1 MSMDVIDNPYPAPG
15 AMSLMAE
22 LPVVASQRPE
32 RSDAAR
38 NRSSILLAA
47 ERLLAAQG
55 PESITMDRV
64 AREAGVGKGTVF
76 RRFGSRPALFH
87 ALLDETERQLQ
98 EGFIRGPAPLGPGA
112 PPRVRLIAFG
122 RALIALTEQR
132 GSLLLASEPHDRAMR
147 YRSAVHGAYRAHI
160 TAQLSEL
167 ELDDGGYLADVLLAA
182 LTPELILHQ
191 LDRGMTAAE
200 LTAGW
205 ERLVTRVL
213 GSGFAGAKPGAGEAL
228 DESRQHIL

>member
-1 MSMDVIDNPYPAPG
+1 MSTDVIDNPYPAPG
-15 AMSLMAE
+15 AISLMAE

-38 NRSSILLAA
+38 NRSSI
-47 ERLLAAQG
+47 LLAAQG

-132 GSLLLASEPHDRAMR
+132 GSLLLAAEPRDRAMR
-147 YRSAVHGAYRAHI
+147 YRSAVHGAYRAHVVS
-160 TAQLSEL
+160 QLA
-167 ELDDGGYLADVLLAA
+167 ELDLPHTQYLADVLLAA
-182 LTPELILHQ
+182 LTPELVLHQ
-191 LDRGMTAAE
+191 LDRGSTLAE
-200 LTAGW
+200 LTAAW
-205 ERLVTRVL
+205 EYLVLRLL
-213 GSGFAGAKPGAGEAL
+213 GAALAGANGGTA
-228 DESRQHIL
+228 ESLHEPRQHVV

>member
-1 MSMDVIDNPYPAPG
+1 
-15 AMSLMAE
+15 MSLMAE

-38 NRSSILLAA
+38 NRSSILRAA
-47 ERLLAAQG
+47 ERLLAEQG

-122 RALIALTEQR
+122 QALIALTEQR
-132 GSLLLASEPHDRAMR
+132 GSLLLAAEPHDRAMR
-147 YRSAVHGAYRAHI
+147 YRSVVHGAYRVHI

-182 LTPELILHQ
+182 LAPELILHQ
-191 LDRGMTAAE
+191 LDRGSTLAE
-200 LTAGW
+200 LAAAW
-205 ERLVTRVL
+205 ERLVLRLL
-213 GSGFAGAKPGAGEAL
+213 GGALAGANGGTAEAL
-228 DESRQHIL
+228 HEPGQHVV

>member
-1 MSMDVIDNPYPAPG
+1 MSPDVIDSPYPAPG
-15 AMSLMAE
+15 ATSLMAE

-38 NRSSILLAA
+38 NRSSILRAA
-47 ERLLAAQG
+47 ERLLAEQG

-112 PPRVRLIAFG
+112 PPRVRLMAFG
-122 RALIALTEQR
+122 RALIVLTEQR
-132 GSLLLASEPHDRAMR
+132 GSLLLAAEPRDRAMR
-147 YRSAVHGAYRAHI
+147 YRSAVHGAYRAHVVS
-160 TAQLSEL
+160 QLSEL
-167 ELDDGGYLADVLLAA
+167 APPNAEYLADVLLAA
-182 LTPELILHQ
+182 LTPELVLHQ
-191 LDRGMTAAE
+191 LDRGSTLAE
-200 LTAGW
+200 LTAAW
-205 ERLVTRVL
+205 EHLVLRLL
-213 GSGFAGAKPGAGEAL
+213 GGALAGADGGTAESLHEA
-228 DESRQHIL
+228 RQHVV

>member
-1 MSMDVIDNPYPAPG
+1 MDVIDDPYPAPG

-87 ALLDETERQLQ
+87 ALLDEAERQLQ

-132 GSLLLASEPHDRAMR
+132 GSLLLAAEPRDRAMR
-147 YRSAVHGAYRAHI
+147 YRSAVHGAYRAHVVS
-160 TAQLSEL
+160 QLA
-167 ELDDGGYLADVLLAA
+167 ELDLPHTEYLADVLLAA
-182 LTPELILHQ
+182 LTPELVLHQ
-191 LDRGMTAAE
+191 LDRGSTLAE
-200 LTAGW
+200 LTAAW
-205 ERLVTRVL
+205 EYLVLRLL
-213 GSGFAGAKPGAGEAL
+213 GAALAGANGGTA
-228 DESRQHIL
+228 ESLHEPRQHVV